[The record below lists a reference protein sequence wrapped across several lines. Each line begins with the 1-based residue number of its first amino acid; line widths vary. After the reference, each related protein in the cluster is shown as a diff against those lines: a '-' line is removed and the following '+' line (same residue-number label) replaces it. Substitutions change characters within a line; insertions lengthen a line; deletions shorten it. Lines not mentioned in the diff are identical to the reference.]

1 MTQNLGVLDLILID
15 LILTKVLFVKLSN
28 TKKITIN
35 TKKLLTGNFAAYWFG
50 KCQWLVTNH

>member
-15 LILTKVLFVKLSN
+15 LILTKVLFMKLIN
-28 TKKITIN
+28 TKKITNN

-50 KCQWLVTNH
+50 KCQ

>member
-15 LILTKVLFVKLSN
+15 LILTKVLFVKLIN

-35 TKKLLTGNFAAYWFG
+35 TKKLLTDLGNASD
-50 KCQWLVTNH
+50 LSPIIS